1 MNQNK
6 PLSFDDNLTPEECIT
21 LMFDRTDEDGLL
33 YIPWLTMLG
42 HLADEVSYRCH
53 MTWNW
58 RDCEKALD
66 EFNALYEDLSKI
78 AALYDKL
85 GDDVQKNR
93 KILGSERLFSTWN
106 TFVRDFDTPGFDREL
121 MDDILDRYEP
131 MEIVKKISNKI
142 ANGEELDEHDKFF
155 LKENLD
161 VSVSPEEETLYADYR
176 EALMQDVKKRVG
188 PNIGAYYYVLFAQ
201 RLCKL
206 LHLDAP
212 EVIVRNEARQL
223 ASVMVIHKYAQANEV
238 VDDSLRLDIEKLEQM
253 SDEELD
259 EQSTLLKKNSQK
271 SMAPLFVYL
280 ILKKHSNSKT
290 HLRQQDILKLLSCYP
305 YEIKIERKALSRI
318 THNLLDCQLS
328 VRSDKT
334 GVWIEQ

>member
-21 LMFDRTDEDGLL
+21 LMFDRTSDDGIL

-42 HLADEVSYRCH
+42 NLIDEVSYRCR
-53 MTWNW
+53 MTWDW
-58 RDCEKALD
+58 RDYEKALD

-78 AALYDKL
+78 AEVYDEL
-85 GDDVQKNR
+85 GDDINENR

-121 MDDILDRYEP
+121 MDDILDRYET

-142 ANGEELDEHDKFF
+142 ANGEDLDEHDKFF

-161 VSVSPEEETLYADYR
+161 VSVSPEEEKLYNDYY
-176 EALMQDVKKRVG
+176 EALMKDVERRVG
-188 PNIGAYYYVLFAQ
+188 PNIGAHYYVLFAM

-206 LHLDAP
+206 LSLDAP
-212 EVIVRNEARQL
+212 EIIIRNEARQL
-223 ASVMVIHKYAQANEV
+223 ASVMVIHKYAQSREI
-238 VDDSLRLDIEKLEQM
+238 VDDSIRLDIEKLEQM

-259 EQSTLLKKNSQK
+259 EQSTPLKKNSQK

-280 ILKKHSNSKT
+280 ILRQHSSSKT

-318 THNLLDCQLS
+318 IHNLLDSQLS